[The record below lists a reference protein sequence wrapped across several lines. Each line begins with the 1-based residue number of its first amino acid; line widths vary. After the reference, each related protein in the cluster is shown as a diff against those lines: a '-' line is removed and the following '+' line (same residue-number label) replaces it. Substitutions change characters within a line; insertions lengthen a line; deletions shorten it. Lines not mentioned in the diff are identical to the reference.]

1 MFELNATKFI
11 LFLQS
16 LPPELISIFSLLCCY
31 AMIITM
37 AKIFGAQGLMVYN
50 VVAIIACNLQVLKGT
65 DYSFYSA
72 PIALGTITYASSFLV
87 SDYLTEVY
95 GEHYARKC
103 LFLSF
108 FASIILLLMMIVT
121 LGHRDI
127 TSDTK
132 QYEHFHEGHL
142 ALSYIFTPN
151 LAIVSASLTAYVLSQ
166 LSDIYIFA
174 KLKGLRSAILRRDGN
189 TDLFLSGEGAQA
201 IKKYVSTPVHEK
213 NKDSIFIR
221 YEYIWF
227 RTFVS
232 LGFSAM
238 LDSLVFNTLAWKVF
252 SPYHLSWHSVFF
264 NYMIGGYLIQLLVA
278 FFNIFAMYLLLKII
292 KDHKLHAIS

>member
-50 VVAIIACNLQVLKGT
+50 VVAVIACNLQVLKGT

-108 FASIILLLMMIVT
+108 AASIILLLMMIVT
-121 LGHRDI
+121 LGHRDV
-127 TSDTK
+127 TADAK

-174 KLKGLRSAILRRDGN
+174 KLKGLRSAI
-189 TDLFLSGEGAQA
+189 
-201 IKKYVSTPVHEK
+201 
-213 NKDSIFIR
+213 
-221 YEYIWF
+221 WF

-232 LGFSAM
+232 LVFSAM

-278 FFNIFAMYLLLKII
+278 FFNIFAMYLLLKIT
-292 KDHKLHAIS
+292 KDHKLHAIP